1 MRSNGIMIR
10 LSILTLAL
18 VSCICGSDASAAP
31 PVAPDTIQARAQG
44 CSTCHGSYGQGSS
57 DEYFPRIAGKP
68 QGYIFNQLQ
77 NFRDG
82 RRSYPPMNYLLAY
95 MHDDYMAELA
105 SFFASQKLTNQAP
118 IGTTSKLDPTA
129 ERLVKEGISARGIP
143 PCTSCHGPKLTG
155 IEPGIPALVG
165 LHERYI
171 TAQIEAWRVGTRRA
185 KNPDCM
191 HDIAIRLN
199 EDEIK
204 SIAAWLASQ
213 QPPSP
218 AIPAAAGTWRT
229 PLTCGSQP

>member
-1 MRSNGIMIR
+1 MNRIAIV
-10 LSILTLAL
+10 AL
-18 VSCICGSDASAAP
+18 VLASAWGGAGAAAP
-31 PVAPDTIQARAQG
+31 AAPATIQARAQG

-57 DEYFPRIAGKP
+57 DDYFPRIAGKP

-95 MHDDYMAELA
+95 MHDDYLAELA
-105 SFFASQKLTNQAP
+105 SFFASQQLSGQVP
-118 IGTTSKLDPTA
+118 IGKASEA
-129 ERLVKEGISARGIP
+129 SAGGERLVEKGDPARGIP
-143 PCTSCHGPKLTG
+143 PCVACHGRRLTG

-185 KNPDCM
+185 KSPDCM
-191 HDIAIRLN
+191 HDIATRLT
-199 EDEIK
+199 EGEIN

-213 QPPSP
+213 RPPSP
-218 AIPAAAGTWRT
+218 AMPAVAGTWRT

>member
-1 MRSNGIMIR
+1 MNHLGIVT
-10 LSILTLAL
+10 LTATLAFA
-18 VSCICGSDASAAP
+18 CGGASAATP
-31 PVAPDTIQARAQG
+31 AAPDTIQARAQG

-57 DEYFPRIAGKP
+57 DDYFPRIAGKP

-95 MHDDYMAELA
+95 MQDDYLAELA
-105 SFFASQKLTNQAP
+105 AFFAAQKLTGQVA
-118 IGTTSKLDPTA
+118 IGQESKASAGGEQLIEHGDP
-129 ERLVKEGISARGIP
+129 ARGIP
-143 PCTSCHGPKLTG
+143 PCVACHGTKLTG
-155 IEPGIPALVG
+155 IEPGIPALLG

-185 KNPDCM
+185 KSPDCM
-191 HDIAIRLN
+191 HDIAARLN
-199 EDEIK
+199 EGEIK

-218 AIPAAAGTWRT
+218 AAPAAAGTWKT

>member
-1 MRSNGIMIR
+1 MKRVA
-10 LSILTLAL
+10 ILTLAL
-18 VSCICGSDASAAP
+18 VSTFGDASAAP
-31 PVAPDTIQARAQG
+31 RGAPDTIQARAQG
-44 CSTCHGSYGQGSS
+44 CSTCHGSYGQGGSE
-57 DEYFPRIAGKP
+57 DYFPRIAGKP

-95 MHDDYMAELA
+95 MNDDYLAELA
-105 SFFASQKLTNQAP
+105 SFFASQKLTGQVP
-118 IGTTSKLDPTA
+118 IGKASEVPTGGQQ
-129 ERLVKEGISARGIP
+129 LVEHGDAARGIP
-143 PCTSCHGPKLTG
+143 PCVACHGPKLTG

-191 HDIAIRLN
+191 HDIATQLT

-204 SIAAWLASQ
+204 SIAVWLASQ

-218 AIPAAAGTWRT
+218 ATAAVAGTWRT

>member
-1 MRSNGIMIR
+1 MRGNEIMTR
-10 LSILTLAL
+10 LAILTLAFA
-18 VSCICGSDASAAP
+18 CICGNAAAAP
-31 PVAPDTIQARAQG
+31 PAAPDTIQARAQG
-44 CSTCHGSYGQGSS
+44 CSTCHGSHGQGGS

-95 MHDDYMAELA
+95 LHDDYLAELA
-105 SFFASQKLTNQAP
+105 SFFASQKLTDQVPMGKA
-118 IGTTSKLDPTA
+118 SKSSADG
-129 ERLVKEGISARGIP
+129 ERLAKEGIPARGIP
-143 PCTSCHGPKLTG
+143 PCMSCHGPGLTG

-171 TAQIEAWRVGTRRA
+171 TAQIESWRVGTRRA
-185 KNPDCM
+185 KSPDCM
-191 HDIAIRLN
+191 HDIATRLN

-204 SIAAWLASQ
+204 SVAAWLASQ

-218 AIPAAAGTWRT
+218 ATPAAAGKWRT